1 MTANELRKQIICII
15 KNSNLDETRFS
26 VGVGETYD
34 KNKKRFIYNF
44 SSKQN
49 DPKSKE
55 TIQYALKYF
64 RGHGICLIWK
74 TIQPTNDGRNVR
86 RWNVS
91 ASANT
96 VLECTGKGI
105 SKFVERRNGNAENA
119 YLTTLEGL
127 PKFFQ
132 KYGHLFQ

>member
-1 MTANELRKQIICII
+1 MTDNELRKQIMCII
-15 KNSNLDETRFS
+15 QNSNLDETKFS
-26 VGVGETYD
+26 VGIGETYD
-34 KNKKRFIYNF
+34 NRKKRYIYDF

-49 DPKSKE
+49 DTKAKE
-55 TIQYALKYF
+55 SIQYALKYF
-64 RGHGICLIWK
+64 RQYGICLIWNAV
-74 TIQPTNDGRNVR
+74 QPTDDGRNVR

-105 SKFVERRNGNAENA
+105 SKFVERRNGNAENV
-119 YLTTLEGL
+119 YLTTLEEL

-132 KYGHLFQ
+132 KYGHLFR